1 MVQLEKKQYHHIQEL
16 MFYINIIL
24 YYLKKYGEKSIG
36 GAAKAIVNTFTPED
50 IELSETL
57 YCLWIAE

>member
-1 MVQLEKKQYHHIQEL
+1 MY
-16 MFYINIIL
+16 
-24 YYLKKYGEKSIG
+24 
-36 GAAKAIVNTFTPED
+36 AKAERAETATTIMNTFTPED